1 MREGGI
7 ERKMKEE
14 KNDEIHLV
22 LQVMDP
28 IKQTTGLGLGM
39 RQILTLL
46 IKLGLQLE
54 KIKNFL
60 QT

>member
-14 KNDEIHLV
+14 KKDEIHLV
-22 LQVMDP
+22 LQEMDP

>member
-14 KNDEIHLV
+14 KKDEIHLV

-28 IKQTTGLGLGM
+28 IKQTTGLGLGV

>member
-14 KNDEIHLV
+14 KKDEIHLV